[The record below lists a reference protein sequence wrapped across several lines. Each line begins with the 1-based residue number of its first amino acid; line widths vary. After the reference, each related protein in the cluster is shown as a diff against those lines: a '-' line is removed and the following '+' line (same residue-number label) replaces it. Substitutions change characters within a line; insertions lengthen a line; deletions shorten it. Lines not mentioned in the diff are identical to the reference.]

1 MKKYFSLLFIFLLAL
16 VLFACK
22 PDDSTNGGNNGNDD
36 NNDVDNGDNNDNDDD
51 ENPIQL
57 TPEERLGKSL
67 ELFGDKNYQIN
78 IKIMREEV
86 EEANITLKVDNNKS
100 HYYET
105 NSVEEY
111 YERDN
116 RNLTIY
122 VKNFDEWTITIGRQP
137 IDENYQIYNKF
148 AMNWFDYE
156 NNTFTLKETNL
167 ADFWSLFNYP
177 EDFIIV
183 SSSLV
188 ISESNQ
194 LESLNIMFTNDEVNY
209 EIIQTFTNWN
219 ETTVTL
225 PEVS

>member
-122 VKNFDEWTITIGRQP
+122 VKNFDEWTITTGRQP